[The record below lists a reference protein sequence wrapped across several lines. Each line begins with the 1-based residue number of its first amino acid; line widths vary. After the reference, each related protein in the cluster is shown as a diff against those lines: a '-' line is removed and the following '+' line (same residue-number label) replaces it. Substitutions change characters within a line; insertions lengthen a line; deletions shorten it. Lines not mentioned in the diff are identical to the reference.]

1 MKIATTLKGLK
12 QTRQQMP
19 AGPSLAEFQ
28 RAIAG
33 TLFRP
38 LMPDDGMQS
47 TGATV
52 AERFVKPNDR
62 LTAFERLQIYNQ
74 QYWWRLLGAFGEDFR
89 GLRAV
94 LGERKFDKLAV
105 AYVESCGSHSWTLRN
120 LGSQLVPFPRK
131 TPRADQSTRRPRP

>member
-33 TLFRP
+33 TPRSSVRSCR
-38 LMPDDGMQS
+38 MMACTN

-52 AERFVKPNDR
+52 AERVIKPNDR
-62 LTAFERLQIYNQ
+62 LTRRALQIYN
-74 QYWWRLLGAFGEDFR
+74 
-89 GLRAV
+89 
-94 LGERKFDKLAV
+94 
-105 AYVESCGSHSWTLRN
+105 
-120 LGSQLVPFPRK
+120 
-131 TPRADQSTRRPRP
+131 